1 MNQLLEG
8 IRPETAERLSAQARA
23 HGLSV
28 DEYLK
33 SILSDVGEGQRSG
46 LMTLVDVDQVLDELS
61 EGTEH
66 LPPLSENFSREDI
79 YFDHD

>member
-61 EGTEH
+61 EATEH